1 MASLAEALAQT
12 FLPSTCAICRQ
23 VLPWQGSRAGI
34 CPDCWDG
41 VVPHTGLT
49 CPVCGNPEI
58 EEEGACLA
66 CRTSPPPW
74 QAAASLGPYA
84 GTLREMVL
92 LFKSRGRDEL
102 AAPLAALLLSVVRRA
117 NWPPTEALAAVPM
130 TWLRRL
136 RRGYNQADLLARAL
150 GRDLGVPCVRP
161 LTRRGRGTQ
170 VGRARSERMHLSA
183 ATFPVRRSVAGC
195 VVLVDDVF
203 TTGATAAACTR
214 ALQRAGAREV
224 RVLTL
229 ARTPQPG
236 RIP

>member
-23 VLPWQGSRAGI
+23 ALPWQGSRAGV
-34 CPDCWDG
+34 CSACWDG
-41 VVPHTGLT
+41 VVPHGGAA
-49 CPVCGNPEI
+49 CPICGDPEV

-74 QAAASLGPYA
+74 HAAASVGPYA

-92 LFKSRGRDEL
+92 LFKSHGRDEL
-102 AAPLAALLLSVVRRA
+102 AAPLADLLLPAVRRA
-117 NWPPTEALAAVPM
+117 GWPPADALTAVPM
-130 TWLRRL
+130 TWARRL
-136 RRGYNQADLLARAL
+136 RRGYNQAELLACAL
-150 GRDLGVPCVRP
+150 ARDLGVPLVRP
-161 LTRRGRGTQ
+161 LSRRGRGTQ
-170 VGRARSERMHLSA
+170 VGRARGERVHLSA
-183 ATFPVRRSVAGC
+183 SAFPVRRSINGRVL
-195 VVLVDDVF
+195 LVDDVF

-214 ALQRAGAREV
+214 ALQRAGAAEV

-229 ARTPQPG
+229 ARTPKPG